1 MTPVRYVSAARVRDL
16 GRILSER
23 DMAIVAS
30 VAQLRFVSGAQLR
43 RIHVTGG
50 TTLGNE
56 RVTRR
61 LLARLVGLGVLDR
74 LERRIGGPGPAG
86 SDGYIYTL
94 ALGGQYLAHKRQMM
108 SRSRR
113 RRPVVPGQ
121 MFLSHTLALAEVHT
135 RLIEAERDGR
145 WVLLER
151 LAEPACWRRFSDQD
165 GERSILKPDLS
176 ALLAFQER
184 QRVFM
189 IEVDRGTEGTRTLE
203 RRLATYLRYRM
214 ALTAAK
220 RPFPRVLWVSRNERR
235 GQVIADAIDHLP
247 DEHAQLFAVCDFE
260 RVIEVMTRLL

>member
-16 GRILSER
+16 GRVLSDR
-23 DMAIVAS
+23 DMEIVHS

-43 RIHVTGG
+43 RMHVTGG
-50 TTLGNE
+50 TMLGNE

-61 LLARLVGLGVLDR
+61 LLARLVALGVLDR

-121 MFLSHTLALAEVHT
+121 MFVGHTLALAELHT
-135 RLIEAERDGR
+135 RLIEAEREGHWR
-145 WVLLER
+145 LLER
-151 LAEPACWRRFSDQD
+151 LAEPSCWRRFATPD
-165 GERSILKPDLS
+165 GEQSILKPDLS
-176 ALLAFQER
+176 ARLWSEDRRCAFL
-184 QRVFM
+184 

-203 RRLATYLRYRM
+203 RRVSTYMQYRICSRAWERQLPQILWLARSDR
-214 ALTAAK
+214 
-220 RPFPRVLWVSRNERR
+220 RV
-235 GQVIADAIDHLP
+235 QVIADILDCLP
-247 DEHAQLFAVCDFE
+247 N
-260 RVIEVMTRLL
+260 